1 MRDRRPILET
11 QPNLFSSNVRRFL
24 RGINVPPPHPS
35 PHSPFSIKASMIL
48 GKSGRSFK
56 YSYENV
62 ERKPFESNESNHP
75 SRDGGTWFLFMHRRD
90 GGMRIKEEEK
100 KKPTSKLLGLECIEK
115 WRNFNVQRTRP
126 VASTCE
132 LLYPSCRYSNE
143 DGYYAKTC
151 ERVTGKNY
159 GGGRNS
165 SRETIRR
172 I

>member
-11 QPNLFSSNVRRFL
+11 RPNLFSSNVRRFL

-100 KKPTSKLLGLECIEK
+100 KKTYFETTWIGMYREMAKL
-115 WRNFNVQRTRP
+115 QR
-126 VASTCE
+126 STCAPRRVNVRVVISE
-132 LLYPSCRYSNE
+132 LSLLE
-143 DGYYAKTC
+143 
-151 ERVTGKNY
+151 
-159 GGGRNS
+159 
-165 SRETIRR
+165 
-172 I
+172 